1 MRSRPFVELKT
12 VIIGTGID
20 IIEIKRVKKAI
31 ESRRFVQR
39 VFTQKEIDYC
49 ESRGAQAAAS
59 YAARFAGKEAIMKSF
74 GTGLRKGALVEIE
87 ILPDKLGCPKV
98 SLQGC
103 FCRLAQEKK
112 VTEIHISLSHA
123 REYATAQVILWRD

>member
-1 MRSRPFVELKT
+1 LRSRPFVELKT

-87 ILPDKLGCPKV
+87 KKKKKN
-98 SLQGC
+98 